1 MPKAEIQPQGEQ
13 NRSPEIPERV
23 TFLRW
28 LPWLRLAGSPVVLRF
43 GQVGSPTISAQNR
56 RVGTLLLAWDQV
68 KHAMVRPRWQALKS
82 SGRSRVW
89 HRWDQAVALLAAANL
104 AWVLFDITYIPFR
117 NFWHQRV
124 LYPLPSVSLGVP
136 MPWLPDI
143 TALYDPVKG
152 IEPHRDTSA
161 YIANV
166 RALDTV
172 AMAQGI
178 DSQAARQL
186 RRELVE
192 RNRQLIDEN
201 PFVGS
206 GNAGTLEKLKNRLRA
221 RAVMDSPKQA
231 AAHLLGD
238 SHLST
243 HDWARERE
251 FWNRSILPL
260 AATNYWRGTTES
272 GLPTDH
278 AWRIDA
284 PFQILFLIDILL
296 RTLRLKRRYPGL
308 RWRDALLRRW
318 IDLPLLLPFWR
329 LLRAIPVT
337 ERLSNAQL
345 IQLEPLRTVV
355 SRGVVALLALELF
368 EVLTVRILDAMQ
380 HLIRSPELPKRIRN
394 LRSHQSVDDSGEQEL
409 AALLRLWLPLLLTQ
423 VGPGM
428 RPQLVA
434 LFGHALQRSVDE
446 VMVPAPLRELAPIR
460 KAESQFSQQL
470 ASGMVDALLG
480 FSRTAGDRLGKRDIA
495 MEDLTTEAL
504 DRFWDELARTL
515 EQGPVLAHSQDLVTR
530 FLEELKRSGLRQLR
544 DQGGIN
550 DLITELDGLNFS
562 AEGSLTTDQA

>member
-1 MPKAEIQPQGEQ
+1 M
-13 NRSPEIPERV
+13 
-23 TFLRW
+23 
-28 LPWLRLAGSPVVLRF
+28 
-43 GQVGSPTISAQNR
+43 
-56 RVGTLLLAWDQV
+56 
-68 KHAMVRPRWQALKS
+68 
-82 SGRSRVW
+82 
-89 HRWDQAVALLAAANL
+89 
-104 AWVLFDITYIPFR
+104 
-117 NFWHQRV
+117 
-124 LYPLPSVSLGVP
+124 
-136 MPWLPDI
+136 
-143 TALYDPVKG
+143 
-152 IEPHRDTSA
+152 
-161 YIANV
+161 
-166 RALDTV
+166 
-172 AMAQGI
+172 
-178 DSQAARQL
+178 
-186 RRELVE
+186 
-192 RNRQLIDEN
+192 
-201 PFVGS
+201 
-206 GNAGTLEKLKNRLRA
+206 
-221 RAVMDSPKQA
+221 
-231 AAHLLGD
+231 
-238 SHLST
+238 
-243 HDWARERE
+243 
-251 FWNRSILPL
+251 
-260 AATNYWRGTTES
+260 
-272 GLPTDH
+272 
-278 AWRIDA
+278 
-284 PFQILFLIDILL
+284 
-296 RTLRLKRRYPGL
+296 
-308 RWRDALLRRW
+308 
-318 IDLPLLLPFWR
+318 LPFWR

-446 VMVPAPLRELAPIR
+446 VMVPGPLRELAPIR

-562 AEGSLTTDQA
+562 AEASLTTDQA